1 MTVLAPSRAG
11 RPVRF
16 RTDEPAPAVIVG
28 LDCITGLQT
37 ARLLD
42 ARGIPVVG
50 LVADPGHFCAR
61 TRVPRF
67 IAQGELRGDG
77 LVASLERLAEE
88 LPGPAVLLPCTDAA
102 VLAISGA
109 ADRLGGPYRFV
120 LPEHDVVVRL
130 MDKVPFAEHA
140 LANDLPIPPTMILRS
155 RSDAVE
161 AARRLPMPAVIKP
174 GLKTAA
180 WVAATKAKAIPV
192 RTPDELLATWD
203 RASAWSDVLIAQSW
217 VAGGEDALFSVNSYH
232 DSTGRPR
239 IAFVARKLR
248 QWPVDT
254 GTSSLG
260 EEVRDDKV
268 RDIAL
273 RVLGSVPYRGLGYV
287 EIKRDARTGRPQIIE
302 PNIGRP
308 TGRSAIAERGG
319 VELVL
324 SAYRDALG
332 QDLPAATEQRYVG
345 VKWIYWRHDIQS
357 ALVHARRGEL
367 TPAGWLR
374 SVRGPRIEAVG
385 SRRDPGPFVADV
397 ANTAVAVGRGFGRAV
412 ARGVG
417 RAVGRRLTR
426 ASRG

>member
-1 MTVLAPSRAG
+1 LTTAARTGTG
-11 RPVRF
+11 RRIPIGP
-16 RTDEPAPAVIVG
+16 DEPAPAIVVG

-42 ARGIPVVG
+42 ARGIPVIG

-61 TRVPRF
+61 TRVPRR
-67 IAQGELRGDG
+67 IVRGELRGEG
-77 LVASLERLAEE
+77 LVRSLERLAED
-88 LPGPAVLLPCTDAA
+88 LPGPAVLIPCTDAA

-109 ADRLGGPYRFV
+109 AERLSGPYRFV
-120 LPEHDVVVRL
+120 LPSHDVVVRL

-140 LANDLPIPPTMILRS
+140 IANDLPIPPTRILRS
-155 RSDAVE
+155 RADAEV
-161 AARRLPMPAVIKP
+161 AARELPLPAVIKP

-180 WVAATKAKAIPV
+180 WVAGTRAKAIQV
-192 RTPDELLATWD
+192 GSAEDLVATWD

-217 VAGGEDALFSVNSYH
+217 VAGGEDALFSVNTYH
-232 DSTGRPR
+232 DRTGAPR
-239 IAFVARKLR
+239 VAFVARKLR

-260 EEVRDDKV
+260 EEVRNDEV

-273 RVLGSVPYRGLGYV
+273 RLFDSVAYRGLGYV
-287 EIKRDARTGRPQIIE
+287 EIKRDAVSGRLQIIE

-332 QDLPAATEQRYVG
+332 QELPVPTEQHYRG
-345 VKWIYWRHDIQS
+345 VKWIYWRHDLQS
-357 ALVHARRGEL
+357 AIVHARRGEL
-367 TPAGWLR
+367 TPGAWLR

-385 SRRDPGPFVADV
+385 SRRDPAPFIADV
-397 ANTAVAVGRGFGRAV
+397 VGTAGAV
-412 ARGVG
+412 AR
-417 RAVGRRLTR
+417 AAGRRLIGR
-426 ASRG
+426 SRG

>member
-1 MTVLAPSRAG
+1 LTATPPSRLG
-11 RPVRF
+11 RPVPIRAE
-16 RTDEPAPAVIVG
+16 EPAPAVVVG

-37 ARLLD
+37 ARILD

-50 LVADPGHFCAR
+50 LVADPRHFCAR
-61 TRVPRF
+61 TRVPRA
-67 IAQGELRGDG
+67 IVQAELRGGG
-77 LVASLERLAEE
+77 LVDALERLAGD
-88 LPGPAVLLPCTDAA
+88 LPGPAVLFPCTDAA
-102 VLAISGA
+102 VLAISA
-109 ADRLGGPYRFV
+109 EAERLAGLYRFV
-120 LPEHDVVVRL
+120 LPTHDVVARL

-140 LANDLPIPPTMILRS
+140 LANDLPIPPTAILRS
-155 RSDAVE
+155 RTDAVE
-161 AARRLPMPAVIKP
+161 AAERLGMPAVIKP

-192 RTPDELLATWD
+192 RTPTELIETWE

-232 DSTGRPR
+232 DSTGQPR
-239 IAFVARKLR
+239 VTFVARKIR

-260 EEVRDDKV
+260 EEVRNDEV

-273 RVLGSVPYRGLGYV
+273 RLFGSVPYRGLGYV
-287 EIKRDARTGRPQIIE
+287 EVKRDAMTGRHLIIE

-319 VELVL
+319 VELLL

-332 QDLPAATEQRYVG
+332 EELPAATEQHYGG
-345 VKWIYWRHDIQS
+345 VKWIYWRHDLQS
-357 ALVHARRGEL
+357 ALIHARRGEL
-367 TPAGWLR
+367 TPLQWLR

-397 ANTAVAVGRGFGRAV
+397 VGTAGA
-412 ARGVG
+412 VG
-417 RAVGRRLTR
+417 RAVLRRLR
-426 ASRG
+426 RLRG

>member
-1 MTVLAPSRAG
+1 
-11 RPVRF
+11 VRLGA
-16 RTDEPAPAVIVG
+16 DDPPPAVIVG

-42 ARGIPVVG
+42 ARGIPIVG
-50 LVADPGHFCAR
+50 VVADRHHFCAR
-61 TRVPRF
+61 TRIPRL
-67 IAQGELRGDG
+67 IVEAELRGQG
-77 LVASLERLAEE
+77 LVDALDRLADR
-88 LPGPAVLLPCTDAA
+88 LPGPALLVPCTDAA

-120 LPEHDVVVRL
+120 LPDHEVVARL
-130 MDKVPFAEHA
+130 MDKVPFAQHA

-155 RSDAVE
+155 RGDAEE
-161 AARRLPMPAVIKP
+161 AAGRLPLPAVIKP

-180 WVAATKAKAIPV
+180 WVAGTKAKAIPV
-192 RTPDELLATWD
+192 GSPDELVATWE
-203 RASAWSDVLIAQSW
+203 RASAWTDVLIAQSW
-217 VAGGEDALFSVNSYH
+217 VPGGEDALFSVNSYH
-232 DSTGRPR
+232 DRTGRPR
-239 IAFVARKLR
+239 VTFVARKLR

-260 EEVRDDKV
+260 EEVRNDEV

-273 RVLGSVPYRGLGYV
+273 RLFASVPYRGLGYV
-287 EIKRDARTGRPQIIE
+287 EIKRDASTGRLLIIE

-332 QDLPAATEQRYVG
+332 QELPAATEQRYAG
-345 VKWIYWRHDIQS
+345 VKWIYWRHDLQS
-357 ALVHARRGEL
+357 AIVHARRGEL

-374 SVRGPRIEAVG
+374 SVRGPRIEAVA
-385 SRRDPGPFVADV
+385 SRRDPLPFVADV
-397 ANTAVAVGRGFGRAV
+397 VNTAGAVLRA
-412 ARGVG
+412 A
-417 RAVGRRLTR
+417 GRRLTR
-426 ASRG
+426 PSRG

>member
-1 MTVLAPSRAG
+1 
-11 RPVRF
+11 
-16 RTDEPAPAVIVG
+16 
-28 LDCITGLQT
+28 
-37 ARLLD
+37 
-42 ARGIPVVG
+42 
-50 LVADPGHFCAR
+50 
-61 TRVPRF
+61 VPRF
-67 IAQGELRGDG
+67 IAQGELRGEG
-77 LVASLERLAEE
+77 LIAALERLADV
-88 LPGPAVLLPCTDAA
+88 LPRPAVLIPCTDAA

-109 ADRLGGPYRFV
+109 ADRLRGPYRFV
-120 LPEHDVVVRL
+120 LPDHEVVLRL
-130 MDKVPFAEHA
+130 MDKVAFAEHA
-140 LANDLPIPPTMILRS
+140 LANDLPIPPTMVVRS

-161 AARRLPMPAVIKP
+161 AARRLPLPAVVKP

-192 RTPDELLATWD
+192 QTAEELVATWE

-217 VAGGEDALFSVNSYH
+217 VPGGEDSLFSVNSYH
-232 DSTGRPR
+232 DTTGQPR
-239 IAFVARKLR
+239 VTFVARKLR

-260 EEVRDDKV
+260 EEVRDDEV

-273 RVLGSVPYRGLGYV
+273 RLLGSVPYRGLGYV
-287 EIKRDARTGRPQIIE
+287 EIKRDAQTGRPQIIE

-332 QDLPAATEQRYVG
+332 QPLPAAITQRYVG
-345 VKWIYWRHDIQS
+345 VKWIYWRHDLQS
-357 ALVHARRGEL
+357 ALVHARRGDL
-367 TPAGWLR
+367 TPVGWLR

-397 ANTAVAVGRGFGRAV
+397 ANTAGAV
-412 ARGVG
+412 AR
-417 RAVGRRLTR
+417 AIGRRLTGRRR
-426 ASRG
+426 A